1 MTGSRGDGSSRAGR
15 ARTGYTRLGWTPPVP
30 DTRAG
35 IRAVAEYLAGKRTGD
50 EAARCGVARCGYT
63 RLGAS
68 GSTQVY
74 AGQYPQVCTAYVT
87 LALTELPGGP
97 AVPRQEYAEAYDNP
111 AYTLHIIGEDLQRLD
126 EVAQEIRA
134 GADRTAHITTQ
145 YGIING
151 ISIGPPQRTVRGAR
165 PRYDVQMTVDAEI
178 IREHL
183 QEA

>member
-1 MTGSRGDGSSRAGR
+1 MIGIRGDGSSRAGL
-15 ARTGYTRLGWTPPVP
+15 ARVGYTRLGWAPPVP

-35 IRAVAEYLAGKRTGD
+35 IRAVAEYLAGKWTSD
-50 EAARCGVARCGYT
+50 EAPRCGVARCGYT

-97 AVPRQEYAEAYDNP
+97 ADPRQEYADAYDNP
-111 AYTLHIIGEDLQRLD
+111 AYTLHIIGEDLPRLD
-126 EVAQEIRA
+126 EVAHMIRE
-134 GADRTAHITTQ
+134 GADRTAHISTE
-145 YGIING
+145 YGTVNTLQV
-151 ISIGPPQRTVRGAR
+151 GPPRRTVRTAR
-165 PRYDVQMTVDAEI
+165 PRYDVQMTIKAEF
-178 IREHL
+178 IREDT